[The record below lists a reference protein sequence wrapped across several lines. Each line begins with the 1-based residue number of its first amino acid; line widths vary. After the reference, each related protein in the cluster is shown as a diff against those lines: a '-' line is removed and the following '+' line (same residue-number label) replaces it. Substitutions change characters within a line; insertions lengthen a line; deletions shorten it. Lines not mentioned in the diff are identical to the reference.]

1 MDRYEGWR
9 KEVIVE
15 LSDRGSVYIRYRV
28 GELPVGDTLEVG
40 GDATEVLADVN
51 EAGDVIGIEI
61 VDVNVAESVE
71 LARAFAHERRLAFPR
86 DIVAAARSASAA

>member
-1 MDRYEGWR
+1 
-9 KEVIVE
+9 
-15 LSDRGSVYIRYRV
+15 
-28 GELPVGDTLEVG
+28 
-40 GDATEVLADVN
+40 VN